1 MNELQIFSNEQFG
14 SVRVIEQNG
23 EPWFVG
29 KDVADIL
36 GYSNPR
42 KALGDHVDEEDK
54 TDGVT
59 IRDAIGRD
67 QDEED
72 KLNSKTLSSFE
83 LNFKE
88 DGIFPVMEG
97 AA

>member
-36 GYSNPR
+36 GYTNQNE
-42 KALGDHVDEEDK
+42 AIQDHVDEEDK
-54 TDGVT
+54 
-59 IRDAIGRD
+59 RD
-67 QDEED
+67 
-72 KLNSKTLSSFE
+72 SKTLSSFE

>member
-14 SVRVIEQNG
+14 SVRVIEQKG

-36 GYSNPR
+36 GYTNQNE
-42 KALGDHVDEEDK
+42 AIQDHV
-54 TDGVT
+54 
-59 IRDAIGRD
+59 
-67 QDEED
+67 DEED

>member
-14 SVRVIEQNG
+14 SVRVIEQSS

-36 GYSNPR
+36 GYTNQNE
-42 KALGDHVDEEDK
+42 AIQDHV
-54 TDGVT
+54 
-59 IRDAIGRD
+59 
-67 QDEED
+67 DEED

>member
-14 SVRVIEQNG
+14 SVRVIEKNG

-36 GYSNPR
+36 GYTNQNE
-42 KALGDHVDEEDK
+42 AIQDHV
-54 TDGVT
+54 
-59 IRDAIGRD
+59 
-67 QDEED
+67 DEED

>member
-1 MNELQIFSNEQFG
+1 MNKLQIFSNEQFG

-36 GYSNPR
+36 GYTNQNE
-42 KALGDHVDEEDK
+42 AIQDHV
-54 TDGVT
+54 
-59 IRDAIGRD
+59 
-67 QDEED
+67 DEED